1 MIIAKCFLCSGED
14 LNLYSSFKVTCK
26 NFKYYCVICPLVP
39 LLSLTVSCFV
49 FLEKLNIRFVPA
61 EARAGLITAQEKIRL
76 AKLHEENKH
85 FLRIPRRQVEQM

>member
-1 MIIAKCFLCSGED
+1 MSSGSTVVSDCFLLC
-14 LNLYSSFKVTCK
+14 
-26 NFKYYCVICPLVP
+26 
-39 LLSLTVSCFV
+39 LLFV

-61 EARAGLITAQEKIRL
+61 EARAGLITAEEKIRL